1 MALKGNLRDFST
13 TQLLNLINL
22 ARKTGTLTIEG
33 PESAQ
38 MAFREGKL
46 IHATMGQN
54 GSSLAH
60 VLHRAGKL
68 TERQA
73 QIIDTRAR
81 GTSDKQLGHLLIQAG
96 YVTQSDIIQS
106 VRQNVLDTVYKL
118 FSWGDGPFR
127 FDANLLPPQDRITIP
142 IDLESVIMEGSRRLK
157 EWERVQEEIPN
168 LDVSLRFTDQPD
180 ARLRNIN
187 LTVEEWRVVSF
198 INPRNTIRQ
207 IARANN
213 LSDFQVRR
221 IVYGLL
227 QAGLVEFVRPPRRVP
242 QPAAAGKGEAGK
254 PAAETKRTE
263 TKAKREDVKQQA
275 PAVKRSVVHRLIDR
289 IRSL

>member
-33 PESAQ
+33 SEPAQ
-38 MAFREGKL
+38 MSFREGKL
-46 IHATMGQN
+46 IYARMGEDGN
-54 GSSLAH
+54 NLAH
-60 VLHRAGKL
+60 MLQRAGKL
-68 TERQA
+68 SEKQVKVIESRA
-73 QIIDTRAR
+73 QN
-81 GTSDKQLGHLLIQAG
+81 TSDKQLGHLLIQAG
-96 YVTQSDIIQS
+96 YVTQSDIVQS
-106 VRQNVLDTVYKL
+106 VRQHVLDIVYKL
-118 FSWGDGPFR
+118 ITWVDGLFR
-127 FDANLLPPQDRITIP
+127 FEANELPSPDRITIP

-157 EWERVQEEIPN
+157 EWERLKEEIPN
-168 LDVSLRFTDQPD
+168 LDVSLRFTERPD

-213 LSDFQVRR
+213 LNDFQVRR

-227 QAGLVEFVRPPRRVP
+227 QAGLVEFAQRAQAAPT
-242 QPAAAGKGEAGK
+242 QAAAAPQKG
-254 PAAETKRTE
+254 R
-263 TKAKREDVKQQA
+263 REKSVQQQS
-275 PAVKRSVVHRLIDR
+275 PSVKRSIVHRLIDR

>member
-33 PESAQ
+33 EEAAE

-46 IHATMGQN
+46 IYAAMGKN
-54 GSSLAH
+54 GSNLAH
-60 VLHRAGKL
+60 VLQRAGKL
-68 TERQA
+68 TDKQVH
-73 QIIDTRAR
+73 IIETRAK

-106 VRQNVLDTVYKL
+106 VRQHVLDTVYKL
-118 FSWGDGPFR
+118 FTWADGLFR
-127 FDANLLPPQDRITIP
+127 FDANKLPPPDRITIP

-157 EWERVQEEIPN
+157 EWERLQDEIPR
-168 LDVSLRFTDQPD
+168 LDVALRFTERPD

-227 QAGLVEFVRPPRRVP
+227 QAGLVEFVQRP
-242 QPAAAGKGEAGK
+242 K
-254 PAAETKRTE
+254 PPEMKRTS
-263 TKAKREDVKQQA
+263 QQRA
-275 PAVKRSVVHRLIDR
+275 TQPGAASQQSPTVKRSVVQRLIDR